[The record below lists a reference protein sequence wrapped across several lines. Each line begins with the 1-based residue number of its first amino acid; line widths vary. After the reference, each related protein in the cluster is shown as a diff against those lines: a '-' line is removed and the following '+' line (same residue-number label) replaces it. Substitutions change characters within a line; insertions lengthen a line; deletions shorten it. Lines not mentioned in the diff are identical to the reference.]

1 MSENPATENK
11 YLIPA
16 LFISQLSTRPI
27 GILMGFILADI
38 ALTYN
43 TTVGIAGQ
51 IVTVASISGM
61 LVSPFLAAL
70 STKYKP
76 RTLLLTGIALI
87 TISAIGCSYAPNY
100 ISMLIFYSLSG
111 LGASIVT
118 PMILTIIGEKIPE
131 EKQSGII
138 GLIMASTPM
147 LSTVAGLTIAFVLS
161 RGWQTAFQVYVSPII
176 LLSLIVAYFVLPKT
190 SSSESLQTGKTGI
203 REGFRQIASHRSA
216 LACLLGTT
224 FSMIAWGGII
234 WYIVSFYQQTYGVS
248 TATVGIIWSAN
259 TSIYV
264 IGSLFCGRIIPKIG
278 IKRMTSI
285 SSLFIGLSIAF
296 FTNIPNYYLA
306 IGFGLLMPLF
316 ASFWSASSNALSLRQ
331 VPEYRG
337 AMMSLNSGS
346 SLLGRALGSAIG
358 GFSLNFGGYSL
369 MGYVMGVFGV
379 LAFLAVS
386 ILVSDPSLED
396 E

>member
-1 MSENPATENK
+1 MSENTTTKNRL
-11 YLIPA
+11 LIPA

-43 TTVGIAGQ
+43 TTVGNAGQ
-51 IVTVASISGM
+51 IVTAASLAGM
-61 LVSPFLAAL
+61 LVAPFLAAL
-70 STKYKP
+70 SIKYKP
-76 RTLLLTGIALI
+76 RTLLLTGITLT
-87 TISAIGCSYAPNY
+87 TISALGCSFAPNY
-100 ISMLIFYSLSG
+100 ISMLIFYSLGG
-111 LGASIVT
+111 LGASMVT
-118 PMILTIIGEKIPE
+118 PMILTIIGDKIPE
-131 EKQSGII
+131 EKQSGTIGII
-138 GLIMASTPM
+138 MGVSTPL

-161 RGWQTAFQVYVSPII
+161 RGWQTAFVYVFPII
-176 LLSLIVAYFVLPKT
+176 LLSLIVAYIALPKT
-190 SSSESLQTGKTGI
+190 TSLESLQSTKTGI
-203 REGFRQIASHRSA
+203 REGFSQIAGHRSA

-248 TATVGIIWSAN
+248 TATVGVIWSAN
-259 TSIYV
+259 TFIYV
-264 IGSLFCGRIIPKIG
+264 VGSLLCGKIVPKIG
-278 IKRMTSI
+278 VKRMTSI
-285 SSLFIGLSIAF
+285 SSLFIGLSIAL

-316 ASFWSASSNALSLRQ
+316 ASFWSASSNTLSLRQ

-358 GFSLNFGGYSL
+358 GLSLNYGGYSL
-369 MGYVMGVFGV
+369 MGIVMGVFGL

-386 ILVSDPSLED
+386 TLVKDPILESE
-396 E
+396 